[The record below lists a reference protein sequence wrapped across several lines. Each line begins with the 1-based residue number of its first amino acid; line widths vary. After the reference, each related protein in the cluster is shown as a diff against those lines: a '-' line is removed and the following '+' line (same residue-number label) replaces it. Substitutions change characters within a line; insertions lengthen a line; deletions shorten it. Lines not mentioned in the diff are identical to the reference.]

1 MKRFP
6 LPHPPPPLLITPP
19 DPSDPLGTGSERL
32 AVNEKSVFFP
42 MIRNTDI
49 CLKTFYLQNVLL
61 LIVATKWLNC
71 SVGEAL

>member
-6 LPHPPPPLLITPP
+6 LPHPPPLLITPP

-49 CLKTFYLQNVLL
+49 CLKTFYLQKCFV
-61 LIVATKWLNC
+61 TNC
-71 SVGEAL
+71 SYQVA